1 MIIKTVSIKNWIKK
15 MFSWIER
22 YAHSKYKMHAL
33 FWVAFFEQSFSI
45 IMPDILI
52 IPIAMYK
59 KYSALYVSLFAA
71 TASLLGGVTTYV
83 IASYFG
89 DRALAYFDIN
99 TFLESTKTAY
109 SQNVFWAM
117 LVASFTPIPDK
128 IFTIF
133 GGIFKVAFWP
143 FAIAL
148 FLGKFLRFYIVAYIA
163 ENYGVRARD
172 MILEKLN
179 KVLVYLSIFILIS
192 LCVYYFYFK

>member
-1 MIIKTVSIKNWIKK
+1 MKKILKRIFNWIE
-15 MFSWIER
+15 S

-59 KYSALYVSLFAA
+59 KYSALYVSVFAA
-71 TASLLGGVTTYV
+71 VGSLLGGIATYLL
-83 IASYFG
+83 AFYFG
-89 DRALAYFDIN
+89 DRVLAYFEVGQ
-99 TFLESTKTAY
+99 FLESTKIAY

-117 LVASFTPIPDK
+117 FIASFTPIPDK

-133 GGIFKVAFWP
+133 GGIFKVSFWP

-148 FLGKFLRFYIVAYIA
+148 FLGKFLRFYIVACIA
-163 ENYGVRARD
+163 ENYGAKARD

-179 KVLVYLSIFILIS
+179 KVFIYLSVFVIALI
-192 LCVYYFYFK
+192 CVYYFYFK

>member
-1 MIIKTVSIKNWIKK
+1 MNIKK
-15 MFSWIER
+15 YIEKIFDYVEK

-59 KYSALYVSLFAA
+59 KYSALYVA
-71 TASLLGGVTTYV
+71 TFGAIASLLGGVTTYF
-83 IASYFG
+83 IAAYFG
-89 DRALAYFDIN
+89 DRVLAYFDIT
-99 TFLESTKTAY
+99 TFLESTRIAY

-133 GGIFKVAFWP
+133 GGIFKVAFLP

-148 FLGKFLRFYIVAYIA
+148 FLGKFTRYIIVAYIA
-163 ENYGVRARD
+163 ENYGERARD
-172 MILEKLN
+172 IILEKLN
-179 KVLVYLSIFILIS
+179 KVFIYLSIFVL
-192 LCVYYFYFK
+192 LLVAVYYFLLR